1 MSDILELVFDI
12 DSSPHAEQEDW
23 EAVMW
28 ALFTA
33 AANILEVPETELGGT
48 LYENEMHG
56 VSLLIYDDVPG
67 GAGHARQLSDRVP
80 ELIKEAYRVVDGHCG
95 CGEET
100 CCYGCIANY
109 YNQMRQAKL
118 SRGAAKRILG
128 ALLFASSAT
137 EEKVSES
144 AFADLEGS
152 EQIKEAHLAEAIS
165 YRSIDRKYWGDM

>member
-1 MSDILELVFDI
+1 MSDVLELVFDI
-12 DSSPHAEQEDW
+12 GAAPVYADEDW

-33 AANILEVPETELGGT
+33 AAKILEVPETELGGT
-48 LYENEMHG
+48 MYENEMHG

-67 GAGHARQLSDRVP
+67 GAGHARQLSDRVT
-80 ELIKEAYRVVDGHCG
+80 ELVEEAYKVVDGHCG

-109 YNQMRQAKL
+109 YNQSKQAKL

-128 ALLFASSAT
+128 SLL
-137 EEKVSES
+137 
-144 AFADLEGS
+144 G
-152 EQIKEAHLAEAIS
+152 
-165 YRSIDRKYWGDM
+165 Y